1 MATVVTHVQEKTT
14 SPLRDQLKVIL
25 WMGRKK
31 KTSPPA
37 SLAAF
42 FPLWK
47 RLAVHHW
54 KRLPHTHIKFK
65 THSRRWRKP
74 WFKPPMRA
82 LMMQFLRQI
91 IYGII
96 IDETVNVTID
106 KKLIIYLSI
115 WELKNEQPMTVFLGS
130 FTVCN
135 GTVET
140 ITTTVRQTLTARGID
155 FASLQ
160 AGIQWCLC
168 HDQATQWGRCQAV
181 TGEQPVSHPH
191 PLCMLQD
198 ASKAEVGAEVQKT
211 LQTVFTNFIS
221 IPPLAVSAWKN
232 LILCWV
238 MMTLPVW
245 CSHAQSAGFVFRG
258 QWIHSAISGQQSSW
272 N

>member
-1 MATVVTHVQEKTT
+1 MKGKILSTAVAVF
-14 SPLRDQLKVIL
+14 RDE
-25 WMGRKK
+25 R
-31 KTSPPA
+31 
-37 SLAAF
+37 
-42 FPLWK
+42 
-47 RLAVHHW
+47 
-54 KRLPHTHIKFK
+54 
-65 THSRRWRKP
+65 
-74 WFKPPMRA
+74 
-82 LMMQFLRQI
+82 
-91 IYGII
+91 
-96 IDETVNVTID
+96 VNVTID

-115 WELKNEQPMTVFLGS
+115 WELKIEQPMTVFLGN

-140 ITTTVRQTLTARGID
+140 ITTTVRQTLTARCID

-160 AGIQWCLC
+160 AGIQWCLH
-168 HDQATQWGRCQAV
+168 HDRATQWGRCQAV

-221 IPPLAVSAWKN
+221 IPPLTTSAWKN

-245 CSHAQSAGFVFRG
+245 CSRAQSDGFLFRG